1 MAVEV
6 VALLTAK
13 SEDEAKEHFFP
24 EARAAELHKAGLGK
38 IEGAYASEALAR
50 SPKLAML
57 LHMWRKWGNPEDAVN
72 SADVITSNPE
82 GTLQFLRSLELL
94 TVGYGSGD
102 YIGTERWYIRRDDV
116 EPLISMDLLSTRV
129 QALVVAD
136 LDESGQRAVRSFQK
150 AMARRSSGKPDD
162 GPFVQD

>member
-1 MAVEV
+1 M
-6 VALLTAK
+6 
-13 SEDEAKEHFFP
+13 
-24 EARAAELHKAGLGK
+24 HKAGLGK